1 MFKVRLINRVLSHG
15 RTEYPI
21 CGKSLKNY
29 GQAVLRPEFGGFVF
43 EMSLEDYERDKF
55 DLIGQV
61 LFQQQWVPEF
71 YEAEESDV
79 AISDPE
85 LVQINTPPPERTIK
99 QRARDAGVWKKGMS
113 EDEMKEALGFPV

>member
-1 MFKVRLINRVLSHG
+1 
-15 RTEYPI
+15 
-21 CGKSLKNY
+21 
-29 GQAVLRPEFGGFVF
+29 
-43 EMSLEDYERDKF
+43 
-55 DLIGQV
+55 V